1 MQHLP
6 DTPSSLRDAYPGASI
21 QAIRTS
27 PGCKA
32 SLEIARVGYA
42 LPGFGTARSDGD
54 GDGFLLSVSL
64 TSAERVLYCSNQP
77 QPMPLSPDA
86 VTIRRAGDAYRA
98 ELNTPFDFLYFR
110 VSPDSLDQL
119 SDDLGVARIRTLS
132 CEPGQSDPVLARL
145 GNALLPALADPG
157 RAHPLFVDHLA
168 LAVQIHVAQAYG
180 GVGPDTAPGLA
191 PARGGLAGWQEKLAK
206 EMLAADLL
214 ANVSISDVAQRC
226 GLSRSYFIK
235 AFRQTVGTTPHR
247 WLLECRVEKA
257 KLLLL
262 KSDQAVADIA
272 RDCGFSDQSHL
283 TRVFASTMGA
293 PPAAWR
299 RQNRC

>member
-1 MQHLP
+1 MPHLP
-6 DTPSSLRDAYPGASI
+6 DAPSSLHDAYPGASI

-32 SLEIARVGYA
+32 ALEIARVGYA
-42 LPGFGTARSDGD
+42 QPGFGTARSSGD

-64 TSAERVLYCSNQP
+64 TSTERVLYCSNEP
-77 QPMPLSPDA
+77 RLMPLSPDE

-110 VSPDSLDQL
+110 ISPDSLDQL
-119 SDDLGVARIRTLS
+119 SDDMGVARIRTLS
-132 CEPGQSDPVLARL
+132 CAPGQSDPVLAHL

-157 RAHPLFVDHLA
+157 RADPLFVDHLA
-168 LAVQIHVAQAYG
+168 QAVQIHMAQAYG
-180 GVGPDTAPGLA
+180 GAASNKTHDLP
-191 PARGGLAGWQEKLAK
+191 PARGGLARWQEKLAK

-214 ANVSISDVAQRC
+214 ANVSISDVAQGC

-235 AFRQTVGTTPHR
+235 AFRLTVGTTPHR

-262 KSDQAVADIA
+262 KSDCPVSDIA
-272 RDCGFSDQSHL
+272 HDCGFSDQAHL

-299 RQNRC
+299 RQNRS